1 MANNNFT
8 VRAGCT
14 VCLGAPNANGSG
26 ATVTVAGAQVSLSD
40 AQVEGH
46 VHKLEPYDGAATT
59 KLAAIAGKVHI
70 GTPNQF

>member
-8 VRAGCT
+8 VRAGFS

-26 ATVTVAGAQVSLSD
+26 ATVTAAGSQVSLSD
-40 AQVEGH
+40 VQVEGH
-46 VHKLEPYDGAATT
+46 IHKLEPFDGAATT
-59 KLAAIAGKVHI
+59 KLAAVSGKVHI